1 MIAGEIHPAFRPRDV
16 WKQGRHLP
24 WSKPRISPKSPR
36 IFRPAGR
43 EAPFTVVSNLRI
55 DLLHLRKGPAQTL
68 RFVQC
73 CELARM
79 RPRRV
84 RAEDAASALLLRSVI
99 PAGQWEIGG
108 DGARKSLGQ
117 TESCATLDLQPRDR
131 SVRQFRN

>member
-1 MIAGEIHPAFRPRDV
+1 MIACEIHPAFGPRDV
-16 WKQGRHLP
+16 WKQSRHLP
-24 WSKPRISPKSPR
+24 RAKPRIPSKSPR

-73 CELARM
+73 YELARM

-99 PAGQWEIGG
+99 PAGHREVGG
-108 DGARKSLGQ
+108 DGARKPLG
-117 TESCATLDLQPRDR
+117 
-131 SVRQFRN
+131 